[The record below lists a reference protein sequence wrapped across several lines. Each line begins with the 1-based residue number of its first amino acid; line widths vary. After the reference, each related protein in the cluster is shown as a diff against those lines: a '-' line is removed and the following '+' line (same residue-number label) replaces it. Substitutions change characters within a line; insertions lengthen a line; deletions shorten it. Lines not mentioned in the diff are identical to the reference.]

1 LPLVFVF
8 ILPSPSPLVYPPYYP
23 PWIQTKARWI
33 EKQDW
38 LTTDIPWAVAWYGHR
53 QGVWLPLRYGGRN
66 SGQESFYALNRLKPL
81 RALYLT
87 GQTLKNLDV
96 QAIAQWRE
104 TESPDRDWTKFQAV
118 ARNLAAQLDQN
129 PSQTKALSALKELF
143 GLAQF
148 HWVRGGGD
156 DWESFVVGVMIN
168 QEVPTGFPLKW
179 APAGLWPEILLT
191 EAERGG

>member
-1 LPLVFVF
+1 M
-8 ILPSPSPLVYPPYYP
+8 
-23 PWIQTKARWI
+23 
-33 EKQDW
+33 
-38 LTTDIPWAVAWYGHR
+38 
-53 QGVWLPLRYGGRN
+53 
-66 SGQESFYALNRLKPL
+66 

-87 GQTLKNLDV
+87 AQTLKTLDV
-96 QAIAQWRE
+96 QYLAQWRE

-118 ARNLAAQLDQN
+118 ARNLAGQLDQN
-129 PSQTKALSALKELF
+129 ASQNQALSALKELY

-148 HWVRGGGD
+148 HWVRGGGE

-191 EAERGG
+191 EAERGR